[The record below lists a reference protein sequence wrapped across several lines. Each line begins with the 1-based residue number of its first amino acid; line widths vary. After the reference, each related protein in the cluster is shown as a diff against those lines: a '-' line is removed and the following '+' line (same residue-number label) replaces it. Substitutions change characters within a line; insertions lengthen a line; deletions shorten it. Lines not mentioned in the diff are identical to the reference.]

1 MSTGEEILG
10 RIMRRIAALGLSES
24 SVGVQAGLS
33 RDVIRSIRRG
43 IESGR
48 QRGVSTDTIQR
59 IAPVL
64 GTSAE
69 WLVSGTGP
77 EEAEP
82 DQPEVPTIPLPPGSE
97 IVPAPVDLPSRNGY
111 RTDLPVM
118 GTAAGSVIRHVD
130 GFRLEHEVIDLVR
143 RPPALASNDKA
154 YAIFVVGDSMAPKHL
169 PGDLC
174 FVNPL
179 ERPQID
185 DSVIVQTRNHDDD
198 PGQAYIKVLRKRTA
212 SHLVLQQYNPLAT
225 IEIPL
230 QFVIAIHRVMTV
242 KDLFG
247 V

>member
-24 SVGVQAGLS
+24 AVGVQAGLS

-64 GTSAE
+64 CTSAE
-69 WLVSGTGP
+69 WLVSGIGP
-77 EEAEP
+77 EVAEP
-82 DQPEVPTIPLPPGSE
+82 EQPNMPTIPLPEGSE
-97 IVPAPVDLPSRNGY
+97 VLPAAVDLPLRNAY
-111 RTDLPVM
+111 RTDLPVL
-118 GTAAGSVIRHVD
+118 GTAAGSIIRHVD

-143 RPPALASNDKA
+143 RPPALANNNQA
-154 YAIFVVGDSMAPKHL
+154 YAIFVVGDSMAPKHM

-174 FVNPL
+174 FVDPQ
-179 ERPQID
+179 ERPQIE

-225 IEIPL
+225 IEIPI
-230 QFVIAIHRVMTV
+230 QYVVAIHRVLTV